1 MGALEKPDHHHH
13 HLHDPQEEEEEALS
27 LCDFPLDE
35 NNGNNFQETT
45 TRSHSNSNT
54 TRRTSSSSSTE
65 PGDPEFFEFLSNLS
79 SEMRAAEDIIFCGK
93 LIPLNINEQNPPVYH
108 HHHQQQQQQFSSKG
122 FTKSSIYEHRH
133 GDFRRRSESLSELQS
148 SRSKSKIL
156 RSSRSLDYQKLHRVS
171 SSKTSP
177 DFDMERNSSV
187 RSVGKSDNVNKIR
200 AVKPWWYLLM
210 FGMVKFPPEMDLRDI
225 KSRQFRRNSSV
236 MFPSLDAAGNF
247 PVNRSSTAGGKTSW
261 RFLKALSCKDD
272 ASVAVTTPLC
282 MPHA

>member
-13 HLHDPQEEEEEALS
+13 HLHDSQEEEEEALS

-93 LIPLNINEQNPPVYH
+93 LIPHQ
-108 HHHQQQQQQFSSKG
+108 QQQQQQFSSK
-122 FTKSSIYEHRH
+122 EHRH

-156 RSSRSLDYQKLHRVS
+156 RSSRSLDYQKLYRVS
-171 SSKTSP
+171 SSKTS
-177 DFDMERNSSV
+177 
-187 RSVGKSDNVNKIR
+187 SVGKSDNVNKIR

-225 KSRQFRRNSSV
+225 KSRQFPSQFIRDVPFVGRGRE
-236 MFPSLDAAGNF
+236 FPG
-247 PVNRSSTAGGKTSW
+247 
-261 RFLKALSCKDD
+261 
-272 ASVAVTTPLC
+272 
-282 MPHA
+282 

>member
-13 HLHDPQEEEEEALS
+13 HHLHDAQEEEEEALS

-45 TRSHSNSNT
+45 TRSH
-54 TRRTSSSSSTE
+54 TSSSSSTE

-133 GDFRRRSESLSELQS
+133 GDFRRRSESLSD
-148 SRSKSKIL
+148 KIL
-156 RSSRSLDYQKLHRVS
+156 RSSRSLDYQKLHH
-171 SSKTSP
+171 
-177 DFDMERNSSV
+177 FDMERNSSV